1 MKHCKTCRF
10 FSGQRC
16 KRYPPQM
23 VQRASSLFE
32 PESVWPAVKEYDG
45 CGEHQEM
52 QPKKTARS

>member
-1 MKHCKTCRF
+1 
-10 FSGQRC
+10 
-16 KRYPPQM
+16 M